1 MITINTIS
9 TLTTQLEDKNF
20 KGILT
25 KEQLK
30 LILQCLY
37 LLMRVLKYVIDKN
50 LSDPRDIPLAFK
62 GKNFIQ
68 IIKQRMKDQGIKS
81 NKDLMKATNLD
92 ATTCSKILNYEKHP
106 SWTPSLK
113 ITLPLCIGLKFTFEE
128 TEYLLKLNGHALS
141 PENSVHRIYI
151 VILSVYL
158 LFDWKIND
166 CNLFL
171 NEIGMLS
178 EARLGSFDIDE
189 TF

>member
-1 MITINTIS
+1 MITINSIS
-9 TLTTQLEDKNF
+9 TLINQLEDKSF
-20 KGILT
+20 KGILSKSQLYLT
-25 KEQLK
+25 INCLK
-30 LILQCLY
+30 LLMKLLQQL
-37 LLMRVLKYVIDKN
+37 IDNN
-50 LSDPRDIPLAFK
+50 LSGPSDSLSKFK
-62 GKNFIQ
+62 NKTVPQ
-68 IIKQRMKDQGIKS
+68 ILKERMDALGIKD
-81 NKDLMKATNLD
+81 NKALIKATHLD
-92 ATTCSKILNYEKHP
+92 PTTCSKIRNYEKHP

-113 ITLPLCIGLKFTFEE
+113 ITLPLCIGLRFTFEE

-178 EARLGSFDIDE
+178 EARLGFFDIDE